1 MSPAHSAS
9 HSARPPIH
17 LGSGEPVVLLHGFL
31 MSQTVW
37 DPVAPRLADTGRYEV
52 FAPTMA
58 GHNGGPYAGTWLLS
72 SSVLADHVERQLD
85 QLGWESAHLVGNSL
99 GGWVAFELERRGRAR
114 SVTGVGA
121 AGGWTRWS
129 PVKFEVISKFIA
141 GMPILGLARLL
152 GPRALRLPL
161 SRRLATLPLSATP
174 EGVSDEQL
182 RGVVD
187 DAAHCPAY
195 FQLLIKSLLQ
205 PGLLELAQ
213 TAVPV
218 QLVLCE
224 KDRVVPPSRFSR
236 HFTDFLPEGTKITK
250 LDGVGH
256 VPMFEAPERITAAI
270 ADFIDECT
278 AGPDRLSDRHRPPAS

>member
-1 MSPAHSAS
+1 MTT
-9 HSARPPIH
+9 RPPIH
-17 LGSGEPVVLLHGFL
+17 LGSRDGSGEPVLLLHGFL

-37 DPVAPRLADTGRYEV
+37 EPVAPRLADTGRYEV

-85 QLGWESAHLVGNSL
+85 ELGWDSAHIVGNSL
-99 GGWVAFELERRGRAR
+99 GGWVAFELERRARAR
-114 SVTGVGA
+114 SVTGIGA

-129 PVKFEVISKFIA
+129 PVKFEVIGKFVA
-141 GMPILGLARLL
+141 GMPMLALARLFGSRTL
-152 GPRALRLPL
+152 QLPL
-161 SRRLATLPLSATP
+161 SRRLATLPLTASP
-174 EGVSDEQL
+174 DGISERQL
-182 RGVVD
+182 SGVVD

-195 FQLLIKSLLQ
+195 FQLLFKSLVA

-224 KDRVVPPSRFSR
+224 KDRVVPASRFNR
-236 HFTDFLPEGTKITK
+236 HFTTYLPPGTKTTR

-256 VPMFEAPERITAAI
+256 VPMFEAPDRVAAAI
-270 ADFIDECT
+270 ADFIDQCG
-278 AGPDRLSDRHRPPAS
+278 AGSDRHQPPAS

>member
-1 MSPAHSAS
+1 MTS
-9 HSARPPIH
+9 RPPIH
-17 LGSGEPVVLLHGFL
+17 LGSGEPVLLLHGFL

-85 QLGWESAHLVGNSL
+85 ELGWDSAHMVGNSL

-129 PVKFEVISKFIA
+129 PVKFEVISKFVA
-141 GMPILGLARLL
+141 GMPLLALARLFNQRVL
-152 GPRALRLPL
+152 ALPL
-161 SRRLATLPLSATP
+161 SRRLATLPLTATP
-174 EGVSDEQL
+174 GGISERQL
-182 RGVVD
+182 CGVVD

-195 FQLLIKSLLQ
+195 FQLLAKSILD
-205 PGLLELAQ
+205 PGLLQLAE
-213 TAVPV
+213 TEVPV

-224 KDRVVPPSRFSR
+224 KDRVVPASRFNR
-236 HFTDFLPEGTKITK
+236 HFTKFLPPGTKITQ

-256 VPMFEAPERITAAI
+256 VPMFEAPERVAAVI
-270 ADFIDECT
+270 SDFIDEVAPQT
-278 AGPDRLSDRHRPPAS
+278 PAVNRLDPPAS

>member
-1 MSPAHSAS
+1 MTTRA
-9 HSARPPIH
+9 PIH
-17 LGSGEPVVLLHGFL
+17 LGPSDGSAEPVLMLHGFL

-37 DPVAPRLADTGRYEV
+37 EPVAPRLADTGRFEV

-85 QLGWESAHLVGNSL
+85 ELGWESAHMVGNSL

-114 SVTGVGA
+114 SVTGIGA

-141 GMPILGLARLL
+141 GMPMLALARLFGQRTL
-152 GPRALRLPL
+152 QLPL
-161 SRRLATLPLSATP
+161 SRRLATLPLSSSP
-174 EGVSDEQL
+174 DGVSERQL
-182 RGVVD
+182 SGVVD

-195 FQLLIKSLLQ
+195 FQLLIKSLLA
-205 PGLLELAQ
+205 PGLLELAE

-236 HFTDFLPEGTKITK
+236 HFTDFLPAGTKLTE

-256 VPMFEAPERITAAI
+256 VPMFEAPDRVAAAI
-270 ADFIDECT
+270 SEFIDEHT
-278 AGPDRLSDRHRPPAS
+278 QLAREVKDPSAS

>member
-1 MSPAHSAS
+1 M
-9 HSARPPIH
+9 
-17 LGSGEPVVLLHGFL
+17 LHGFL

-37 DPVAPRLADTGRYEV
+37 EPVAPRLADTGRFEV

-85 QLGWESAHLVGNSL
+85 QLGWDSAHLVGNSL

-114 SVTGVGA
+114 SVTGIGA

-141 GMPILGLARLL
+141 GMPFLALARLL
-152 GPRALRLPL
+152 GQRTLRLPL
-161 SRRLATLPLSATP
+161 SRRLATLPLTATP
-174 EGVSDEQL
+174 DGITDEQL
-182 RGVVD
+182 CAVVD

-195 FQLLIKSLLQ
+195 FQLLVKSLLD
-205 PGLLELAQ
+205 PGLLQLAD

-224 KDRVVPPSRFSR
+224 KDRVVPASRFNR
-236 HFTDFLPEGTKITK
+236 HFTHYLPPGTRITK

-256 VPMFEAPERITAAI
+256 VPMFEAPERVSAAI
-270 ADFIDECT
+270 AGFIDECT
-278 AGPDRLSDRHRPPAS
+278 GRADRLSDRHQPPAS

>member
-1 MSPAHSAS
+1 MTTRTPT
-9 HSARPPIH
+9 H
-17 LGSGEPVVLLHGFL
+17 LGPEDGSGEPVVLLHGFL

-37 DPVAPRLADTGRYEV
+37 DPVAPRLAETGRYEV

-270 ADFIDECT
+270 ADFIDECA

>member
-1 MSPAHSAS
+1 M
-9 HSARPPIH
+9 
-17 LGSGEPVVLLHGFL
+17 LHGFL

-37 DPVAPRLADTGRYEV
+37 DPVAPRLADTGRFEV

-85 QLGWESAHLVGNSL
+85 ELGWETAHMVGNSL

-114 SVTGVGA
+114 SVTGIGA

-129 PVKFEVISKFIA
+129 PVKFEVIGKFIA
-141 GMPILGLARLL
+141 GMPLL
-152 GPRALRLPL
+152 GAGPAVGQAGASVAAQPAAGDPAAHARRRTASAKHQL
-161 SRRLATLPLSATP
+161 S
-174 EGVSDEQL
+174 
-182 RGVVD
+182 VVID

-195 FQLLIKSLLQ
+195 FQLLVKSLLD
-205 PGLLELAQ
+205 PGLLQLAD

-224 KDRVVPPSRFSR
+224 KDRVVPASRFNR
-236 HFTDFLPEGTKITK
+236 HFTNFLPEGTKITEI
-250 LDGVGH
+250 DGVGH
-256 VPMFEAPERITAAI
+256 VPMFEAPERVTAVI
-270 ADFIDECT
+270 ADFIDECA
-278 AGPDRLSDRHRPPAS
+278 AGADRHPDRQRPAG

>member
-1 MSPAHSAS
+1 
-9 HSARPPIH
+9 
-17 LGSGEPVVLLHGFL
+17 

-72 SSVLADHVERQLD
+72 TSVLADHVERQLD
-85 QLGWESAHLVGNSL
+85 GLGWQNAHLVGNSL

-114 SVTGVGA
+114 SVTGIGA

-129 PVKFEVISKFIA
+129 PVKFEVISKFLA
-141 GMPILGLARLL
+141 GMPILALARLFGRRTL
-152 GPRALRLPL
+152 QLPL
-161 SRRLATLPLSATP
+161 SRRLATLPLSASP
-174 EGVSDEQL
+174 DGVNERQL
-182 RGVVD
+182 AGVVD

-195 FQLLIKSLLQ
+195 FQLLLKSLLQ

-224 KDRVVPPSRFSR
+224 KDRVVPPKRFSR
-236 HFTDFLPEGTKITK
+236 HFTDFLPAGTKIIK

-256 VPMFEAPERITAAI
+256 VPMFEAPERVTTVIS
-270 ADFIDECT
+270 DFIEEC
-278 AGPDRLSDRHRPPAS
+278 ASGPDRRQPPAS

>member
-1 MSPAHSAS
+1 
-9 HSARPPIH
+9 
-17 LGSGEPVVLLHGFL
+17 

-37 DPVAPRLADTGRYEV
+37 DPVAPRLAETGRFEV

-72 SSVLADHVERQLD
+72 TPLLADHVERQLD
-85 QLGWESAHLVGNSL
+85 QLGWETAHMVGNSL

-141 GMPILGLARLL
+141 GMPLLGLARLF
-152 GPRALRLPL
+152 GARTLRLPL

-174 EGVSDEQL
+174 DAVSEEQL
-182 RGVVD
+182 CGVVD

-195 FQLLIKSLLQ
+195 FQLLVKTLLN
-205 PGLLELAQ
+205 PGLLQLAD

-224 KDRVVPPSRFSR
+224 KDRVVPASRFNR
-236 HFTDFLPEGTKITK
+236 HFTSFLPPGTKITE
-250 LDGVGH
+250 LEGVGH
-256 VPMFEAPERITAAI
+256 VPMFEAPERVTAVI
-270 ADFIDECT
+270 ADFIDDCRAA
-278 AGPDRLSDRHRPPAS
+278 AGRLPDQLRPPAS

>member
-1 MSPAHSAS
+1 M
-9 HSARPPIH
+9 
-17 LGSGEPVVLLHGFL
+17 LHGFL

-37 DPVAPRLADTGRYEV
+37 EPVAPRLADTGRFEV

-58 GHNGGPYAGTWLLS
+58 GHNGGSYAGTWLLS

-85 QLGWESAHLVGNSL
+85 QLGWDSAHLVGNSL

-114 SVTGVGA
+114 SVTGIGA

-141 GMPILGLARLL
+141 GMPFLALARLL
-152 GPRALRLPL
+152 GQRTLRLPL
-161 SRRLATLPLSATP
+161 SRRLATLPLTATP
-174 EGVSDEQL
+174 DGITDEQL
-182 RGVVD
+182 CAVVD

-195 FQLLIKSLLQ
+195 FQLLVKSLLD
-205 PGLLELAQ
+205 PGLLQLAD

-224 KDRVVPPSRFSR
+224 KDRVVPASRFNR
-236 HFTDFLPEGTKITK
+236 HFTHYLPPGTRITE

-256 VPMFEAPERITAAI
+256 VPMFEAPERVSAAI
-270 ADFIDECT
+270 AGFIDECT
-278 AGPDRLSDRHRPPAS
+278 GGADRLPDRHQPPAS

>member
-1 MSPAHSAS
+1 M
-9 HSARPPIH
+9 
-17 LGSGEPVVLLHGFL
+17 LHGFL

-37 DPVAPRLADTGRYEV
+37 DPVAPRLADTGRFEV

-85 QLGWESAHLVGNSL
+85 ELGWETAHMVGNSL

-114 SVTGVGA
+114 SVTGIGA

-141 GMPILGLARLL
+141 GMPLLALARLL
-152 GPRALRLPL
+152 GDRALRLPL
-161 SRRLATLPLSATP
+161 GRRLATLPLTATP
-174 EGVSDEQL
+174 DGISDEQL
-182 RGVVD
+182 SVVVD

-195 FQLLIKSLLQ
+195 FQLLAKSLLD
-205 PGLLELAQ
+205 PGLLQLAD

-224 KDRVVPPSRFSR
+224 KDRVVPASRFNR
-236 HFTDFLPEGTKITK
+236 HFTNFLPEGTRITEI
-250 LDGVGH
+250 DGVGH
-256 VPMFEAPERITAAI
+256 VPMFEAPERVAAVI
-270 ADFIDECT
+270 ADFVDECV
-278 AGPDRLSDRHRPPAS
+278 AGADRHPDRHRPPAS